1 MENKDTEEML
11 FSNASLEDLIK
22 MKIENELNEELT
34 KLNTKPSYK
43 VYTDIKD
50 VPRELIFSAKA
61 TYKLFN
67 RRNKTETFING
78 LQAEALIGTE
88 HAIRAKVSTGELSA
102 FATDD
107 AYVKFEKACETV

>member
-1 MENKDTEEML
+1 MKNKDTEEML
-11 FSNASLEDLIK
+11 LTNSSLEDLIK
-22 MKIENELNEELT
+22 MKIETELNEEIAKST
-34 KLNTKPSYK
+34 AKPTRK

-50 VPRELIFSAKA
+50 VPRELIFSPKA

-78 LQAEALIGTE
+78 VQAEALIGTA
-88 HAIRAKVSTGELSA
+88 HAIREKVSQGLMSA